1 MTDQKPVFVGFSAE
15 MWNETTRLPSSF
27 FTELLPL
34 VDDLAELKVL
44 LFCFWA
50 LPQKSGEF
58 PHLLRN
64 DFLTHSPLMDG
75 LINTQSAPETL
86 LDAALNRAVMH
97 GILLCAEIAD
107 EKLYFVNTPRG
118 KLAVEQIKAG
128 EFRTGAGD
136 APIEILPERPTIYK
150 LYESNIGLLTPMIAD
165 ELKDIVKDFPR
176 EWIEDALREAVR
188 ANARKIKYIRA
199 VLDRWKAE
207 GKVRV
212 TVQDQSEENGKSYI
226 SGEYADFIEHG

>member
-1 MTDQKPVFVGFSAE
+1 MTDQKPIFAGFSAE
-15 MWNETTRLPSSF
+15 MWNETTRLPSAF

-34 VDDLAELKVL
+34 VDDLTELKVL

-58 PHLLRN
+58 PYLRRS
-64 DFLTHSPLMDG
+64 DFLHHAPLMAG
-75 LINTQSAPETL
+75 LGTTESENV
-86 LDAALNRAVMH
+86 LDAALDRAVTQ
-97 GILLCAEIAD
+97 GILLCAEVAD

-118 KLAVEQIKAG
+118 TLAIEQIKVG
-128 EFRTGAGD
+128 EFRTGVGD
-136 APIEILPERPTIYK
+136 TPIEILPERPTIYK

-176 EWIEDALREAVR
+176 EWIEEALREAVR

-199 VLDRWKAE
+199 VLDRWKME
-207 GKVRV
+207 GKVIIME
-212 TVQDQSEENGKSYI
+212 QDRSEENGKSYV